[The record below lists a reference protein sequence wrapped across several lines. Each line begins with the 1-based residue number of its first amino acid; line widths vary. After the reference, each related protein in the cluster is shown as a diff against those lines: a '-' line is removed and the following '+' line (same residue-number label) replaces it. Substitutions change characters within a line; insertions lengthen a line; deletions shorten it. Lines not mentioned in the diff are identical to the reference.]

1 VTVQAAPDSAP
12 DSVPES
18 SPGSAS
24 GFARETG
31 PASAP
36 DAPAPAPASVHPH
49 LLFWVPALLRLCL
62 VFVAAGVCWW
72 LAGPVAGLC
81 VALAITVALLVVQ
94 LAYLHQLGEWL
105 IHPHSSRLPD
115 GWGAWTDVFARLYRL
130 RRDDER
136 NQDELAE
143 WLARFR
149 QAMHLLP
156 EGVAI
161 MDDVLLL
168 EWCNPAAERHLGLT
182 LAKDKGRRVTNL
194 IRHPEFIDYI
204 ILGRYQQPLTLAF
217 RGRKLVVQ
225 IIPFENRRQILV
237 THDATETERIEA
249 MRRDFI
255 ANASHELRTPLT
267 VIVGFL
273 EIALADP
280 GLDEKTRT
288 AHLTLMTEQ
297 AQRMQCLIGDM
308 LTLSRLESDEYPLKR
323 ERVDMK
329 ALVEQVALDAR
340 ALSNGRHEIEFSA
353 EGPDLMGST
362 EELRSAFGNLATNA
376 VRYTPEGGRILLSWT
391 RGGSED
397 RQDLRFTVADTGIG
411 IDEQHISRL
420 TERFYRVDK
429 SRSRETQG
437 TGLGLAIVKHVLLR
451 HGGRLAITS
460 EPGKG
465 SVFTAVLPNTSL
477 PG

>member
-1 VTVQAAPDSAP
+1 VTVQAAP
-12 DSVPES
+12 ES
-18 SPGSAS
+18 TPVA
-24 GFARETG
+24 
-31 PASAP
+31 AP
-36 DAPAPAPASVHPH
+36 DAGSADDARARSVHPH
-49 LLFWVPALLRLCL
+49 LLFWVPALLRLGL
-62 VFVAAGVCWW
+62 VFAAAGVCWW
-72 LAGPVAGLC
+72 LFGLVTGLC
-81 VALAITVALLVVQ
+81 VALAIMVGMLVVQ

-105 IHPHSSRLPD
+105 CHPHSSRLPD

-182 LAKDKGRRVTNL
+182 LDKDKGRRVTNL

-280 GLDEKTRT
+280 GMIEATRT

-297 AQRMQCLIGDM
+297 AQRMQRLIGDM

-362 EELRSAFGNLATNA
+362 EELCSAFGNLATNA
-376 VRYTPEGGRILLSWT
+376 VRYTPAGGRILISWT
-391 RGGSED
+391 RGEK
-397 RQDLRFTVADTGIG
+397 DLRFAVADTGIG

-451 HGGRLAITS
+451 HGGKLAITS

>member
-1 VTVQAAPDSAP
+1 MQAAPEATP
-12 DSVPES
+12 D
-18 SPGSAS
+18 A
-24 GFARETG
+24 T
-31 PASAP
+31 P
-36 DAPAPAPASVHPH
+36 DAPAPAPSGMNPG
-49 LLFWVPALLRLCL
+49 LLFWVPALLRLAL
-62 VFVAAGVCWW
+62 VFVAAGIAWW
-72 LAGPVAGLC
+72 LSGPVAGL
-81 VALAITVALLVVQ
+81 ALALGITLALLVVQ

-105 IHPHSSRLPD
+105 HHPHSSRLPD
-115 GWGAWTDVFARLYRL
+115 GWGSWTDVFARLYRL

-136 NQDELAE
+136 NQKELAE

-161 MDDVLLL
+161 MDDVLFL

-182 LAKDKGRRVTNL
+182 LGKDKGRRVTNL

-204 ILGRYQQPLTLAF
+204 ILGRYEQPLTLAF

-225 IIPFENRRQILV
+225 VIPFENRRQILV
-237 THDATETERIEA
+237 THDATESERIEA

-280 GLDEKTRT
+280 GMDERTRI
-288 AHLTLMTEQ
+288 AHLKLMTEQ
-297 AQRMQCLIGDM
+297 GQRMQRLIEDM

-323 ERVDMK
+323 ERVDIK

-340 ALSNGRHEIEFSA
+340 ALSNGRHTIDFTVD
-353 EGPDLMGST
+353 GPDVMGSLD
-362 EELRSAFGNLATNA
+362 ELRSAFGNLATNA
-376 VRYTPEGGRILLSWT
+376 VRYTPEGGSIKLSWEH
-391 RGGSED
+391 GAN
-397 RQDLRFTVADTGIG
+397 DLRFSVADNGIG
-411 IDEQHISRL
+411 IDEQHLSRL

-451 HGGRLAITS
+451 HGGKLTIAS
-460 EPGKG
+460 EAGKG